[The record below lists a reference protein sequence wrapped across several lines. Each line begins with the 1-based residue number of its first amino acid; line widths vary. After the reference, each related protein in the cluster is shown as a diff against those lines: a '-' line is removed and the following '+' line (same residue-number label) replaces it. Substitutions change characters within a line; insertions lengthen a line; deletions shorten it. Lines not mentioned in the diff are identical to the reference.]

1 MHASVTNIIPTRL
14 EDQSSVLG
22 CILLLKHLIY
32 YIHMHIHSFVCSVL

>member
-1 MHASVTNIIPTRL
+1 MLASVTNIIPKRL

-32 YIHMHIHSFVCSVL
+32 YIHMHIHSFVCPVL